1 MDNLYLSKLKNSV
14 GKRLKFKTFC
24 FVGDNYDKL
33 EDIFY
38 ATLLSVNDNCI
49 IVEQISINVD
59 KDDKVTLTK
68 TERTLYFDKFKI
80 DSEIPLNH

>member
-1 MDNLYLSKLKNSV
+1 MNSITFSKLKNSV

-24 FVGDNYDKL
+24 FIGNNYDKL

-59 KDDKVTLTK
+59 KDDKVILTK
-68 TERTLYFDKFKI
+68 MERTLYFKKFEIDK
-80 DSEIPLNH
+80 EIPLNH

>member
-1 MDNLYLSKLKNSV
+1 MNSFTLSKLKNSV

-24 FVGDNYDKL
+24 FIGNNYDKL

-59 KDDKVTLTK
+59 KDDKVILTK
-68 TERTLYFDKFKI
+68 MERTLYFKKFEIDK
-80 DSEIPLNH
+80 EIPLNH

>member
-1 MDNLYLSKLKNSV
+1 MGSITLSKLKNSV

-38 ATLLSVNDNCI
+38 ATLLSVSDDCI
-49 IVEQISINVD
+49 VVEQISIDIN
-59 KDDKVTLTK
+59 KDDKITLIK
-68 TERTLYFDKFKI
+68 TERTLYFGKFKI
-80 DSEIPLNH
+80 DNEIPLNH